1 MYRFF
6 DLAVLRAARLGPT
19 MLRITFTA
27 PDVDEFVSGGRDQ
40 RFKLFFPHPHQDR
53 PVMPD
58 VPDADWFAAWRAL
71 DPAERAVMRTF
82 TVRAQRPG
90 EVDVDFA
97 LHGDLGP
104 ASRWASRARPGDRL
118 LALGPTA
125 PDNGGVEF
133 APPPSARTI
142 LIAGDESALPAV
154 GGNLEALPPGTS
166 AHVYVQIAHDGDRQD
181 DLPGEVTW
189 LVRHRDEPLA
199 EAVRNAPQVDYAW
212 IAGEA
217 ATVRA
222 IRRHLVRVRGMPRE
236 AVEFM
241 GYWRQGSTEENLLA
255 ETLAGG
261 NPHTAED

>member
-1 MYRFF
+1 MFRFF
-6 DLAVLRAARLGPT
+6 DMSVVRATRLGPSMT
-19 MLRITFTA
+19 RITLTA

-58 VPDADWFAAWRAL
+58 VPDDDWFAAWRAL
-71 DPAERAVMRTF
+71 DPSERAVMRTF

-104 ASRWASRARPGDRL
+104 ASRWARAARPGDRL

-125 PDNGGVEF
+125 PDSGGVEF

-142 LIAGDESALPAV
+142 LLAGDESALPAI
-154 GGNLEALPPGTS
+154 GANLESLDPSVS

-181 DLPGEVTW
+181 LPGDVTW
-189 LVRHRDEPLA
+189 LVRNRDEPLC
-199 EAVRNAPQVDYAW
+199 EAVRNCPPVDYAW

-217 ATVRA
+217 AAVRTM
-222 IRRHLVRVRGMPRE
+222 RRHLVRERSMPRE

-241 GYWRQGSTEENLLA
+241 GYWRRGSTEETLLA

-261 NPHTAED
+261 TPHTPED

>member
-1 MYRFF
+1 MFRFF
-6 DLAVLRAARLGPT
+6 DMPVLHATRLGPS
-19 MLRITFTA
+19 MVRITLAA
-27 PDVDEFVSGGRDQ
+27 PDGFVSGGRDQ

-58 VPDADWFAAWRAL
+58 VPDDDWFAAWRAL
-71 DPAERAVMRTF
+71 DPSERAVMRTF

-104 ASRWASRARPGDRL
+104 ASRWASTAGPGDRL

-142 LIAGDESALPAV
+142 LIAGDESALPAI
-154 GGNLEALPPGTS
+154 GANLESLPPATT
-166 AHVYVQIAHDGDRQD
+166 AHVYVQIAHDDDRQD
-181 DLPGEVTW
+181 LPRDVTW
-189 LVRHRDEPLA
+189 LVRNRDEPLT
-199 EAVRNAPQVDYAW
+199 EAVRKAPPADYAW

-217 ATVRA
+217 GAVRTM
-222 IRRHLVRVRGMPRE
+222 RRHLVKDRGMPRE
-236 AVEFM
+236 SVEFM
-241 GYWRQGSTEENLLA
+241 GYWRQGSTEETLLA
-255 ETLAGG
+255 ETLAGAT
-261 NPHTAED
+261 PHTPED

>member
-1 MYRFF
+1 MFRFF
-6 DLAVLRAARLGPT
+6 DLSVIRTARLSPT
-19 MLRITFTA
+19 MLRVTFA
-27 PDVDEFVSGGRDQ
+27 VPADFVSGGRDQ

-58 VPDADWFAAWRAL
+58 VPDDDWFAAWRAL
-71 DPAERAVMRTF
+71 DPDERAVMRTF

-90 EVDVDFA
+90 EMDVDFA

-104 ASRWASRARPGDRL
+104 ASRWASRARPGGHL

-133 APPPSARTI
+133 APPASARTI
-142 LIAGDESALPAV
+142 LIAGDESALPAI
-154 GGNLEALPPGTS
+154 GANLESLPSGAS
-166 AHVYVQIAHDGDRQD
+166 AHVYVQIAHDDDRQD
-181 DLPGEVTW
+181 DLPGPVTW
-189 LVRHRDEPLA
+189 LVRNRDVSLA
-199 EAVRNAPQVDYAW
+199 DAVQNAPVVDYAW
-212 IAGEA
+212 LAGEA

-222 IRRHLVRVRGMPRE
+222 MRRHLVRDRGMPRD

-241 GYWRQGSTEENLLA
+241 GYWRRGSSEENLLA

-261 NPHTAED
+261 TPHTPED

>member
-1 MYRFF
+1 MFRFF
-6 DLAVLRAARLGPT
+6 DLSVIRTARLGPT

-27 PDVDEFVSGGRDQ
+27 PGGFVSGGRDQ

-58 VPDADWFAAWRAL
+58 VPDDAWFAAWRAL

-90 EVDVDFA
+90 EMDVDFA

-104 ASRWASRARPGDRL
+104 ASRWASRALPGDHV

-125 PDNGGVEF
+125 PGSGGVEF
-133 APPPSARTI
+133 APPASARTI
-142 LIAGDESALPAV
+142 LIAGDESALPAI
-154 GGNLEALPPGTS
+154 GANLASLPPGAS
-166 AHVYVQIAHDGDRQD
+166 AHVYVQIAHDDDRQD
-181 DLPGEVTW
+181 DLPEGVTW
-189 LVRHRDEPLA
+189 LVRHRDEPLPD
-199 EAVRNAPQVDYAW
+199 AVQNAPAVDYAW
-212 IAGEA
+212 LAGEA

-222 IRRHLVRVRGMPRE
+222 MRRHLVRDRGMPRT

-241 GYWRQGSTEENLLA
+241 GYWRRGSSEETLLT

>member
-1 MYRFF
+1 MFRFF
-6 DLAVLRAARLGPT
+6 DMPVLRTARLGPT
-19 MLRITFTA
+19 MLRITFAA
-27 PDVDEFVSGGRDQ
+27 PDGFVSGGRDQ

-58 VPDADWFAAWRAL
+58 VPDDAWFAAWRAL
-71 DPAERAVMRTF
+71 DPSERAVMRTF
-82 TVRAQRPG
+82 TVRAQRAG

-104 ASRWASRARPGDRL
+104 ASRWASRALPGDRV

-125 PDNGGVEF
+125 ADSGGVEF

-142 LIAGDESALPAV
+142 LIAGDESALPAI
-154 GGNLEALPPGTS
+154 GANLEALPSGAS
-166 AHVYVQIAHDGDRQD
+166 ARVYVQIAHEDDRQD
-181 DLPGEVTW
+181 LPGDVTW
-189 LVRHRDEPLA
+189 LVRDRDAPLA
-199 EAVRNAPQVDYAW
+199 DAVQDAPVVDYAW
-212 IAGEA
+212 LAGEA

-222 IRRHLVRVRGMPRE
+222 MRRHFVRDRGMPRA

-241 GYWRQGSTEENLLA
+241 GYWRRGSTEETLLT